1 MSAAAS
7 ARRRVAAT
15 RVRAEFRWGHLI
27 KRRPGSG
34 TRGPAG
40 ASDGLGAGAGV
51 VGALCVIELFR
62 LQIVSISRACR
73 TNILL
78 RQTPRRKMLSPPQA
92 QIVRDVSKRWNKSFI
107 AGKAKTKLDLHK
119 RWNKLY
125 IKTKSKRI
133 HYLKQADA
141 LDLKFRK
148 LMKKV
153 DGINKWLLDHGKTIT
168 KARKALAARGY
179 VLRRPKCR
187 K

>member
-1 MSAAAS
+1 MAQPGLRTGWELGPGLWVHFAS
-7 ARRRVAAT
+7 SSY
-15 RVRAEFRWGHLI
+15 L
-27 KRRPGSG
+27 GS
-34 TRGPAG
+34 R
-40 ASDGLGAGAGV
+40 
-51 VGALCVIELFR
+51 LFR
-62 LQIVSISRACR
+62 SVALAE
-73 TNILL
+73 L

-125 IKTKSKRI
+125 IKTKSKMI
-133 HYLKQADA
+133 HYRKQADA
-141 LDLKFRK
+141 LDLKVRK